1 MAIIHIADPAGQQ
14 TQHSEYEARQR
25 WTDGR
30 IAPNSLYWR
39 HGMPEWRPATEY
51 FEGVA
56 PPKVEVEVPPLPPP
70 TARRFAKDSGSLT
83 RFVIFML
90 RAYLATAVVAI
101 LLSSVSLATGRTNR
115 PQSNDLSPWDATQ
128 AVFALIQ
135 LAVLVATG
143 TGFLRWIHRAHVNT
157 RTMGATGLKYS
168 PGWAIGWFFVP
179 ILNLWKPLN
188 AMKQLWQASSNPDSW
203 RSEPPA
209 PMLNTWWTLWLL
221 SNILG
226 QISIR
231 LSLGGDPGDAVT
243 AEYCA
248 LLASLAD
255 IPLSLLAIRLVA
267 SIHQLQSSWL
277 RDGPFLQ
284 VSSP

>member
-56 PPKVEVEVPPLPPP
+56 PPNIEAEVPPVPAPAP
-70 TARRFAKDSGSLT
+70 RRFAKEPGPLT
-83 RFVIFML
+83 AYVVFML
-90 RAYLATAVVAI
+90 RAYLVTAAVAAI
-101 LLSSVSLATGRTNR
+101 FSGVSLATGQASR
-115 PQSNDLSPWDATQ
+115 PKSDELSAWDATQ
-128 AVFALIQ
+128 ACFALIQ

-143 TGFLRWIHRAHVNT
+143 TGFLRWIYRAHVNV
-157 RTMGATGLKYS
+157 RAMGATGLKFS
-168 PGWAIGWFFVP
+168 PGWAVGWFFVP
-179 ILNLWKPLN
+179 LLNLWKPLH
-188 AMKQLWQASSNPDSW
+188 AMKQLWQASSKPGSW
-203 RSEPPA
+203 EGDPPS

-231 LSLGGDPGDAVT
+231 LSLGGDPGDVVT

-248 LLASLAD
+248 LLASVAD
-255 IPLSLLAIRLVA
+255 IPLSLLAIRLVT
-267 SIHQLQSSWL
+267 SIHRMQSSWL
-277 RDGPFLQ
+277 NDDPAN
-284 VSSP
+284 